1 MGTGPSSPDEKGST
15 IAGLTTATTGS
26 KRLNDEG
33 FGIILVSKSS
43 SSDSSSR
50 TIAAF
55 RFIDQIFRCRD
66 VDVPT
71 LHRKNSP
78 MPANERTGG
87 SEGGVPT
94 PCRHVPHGAGVGGEG
109 GRER

>member
-50 TIAAF
+50 IIAAF
-55 RFIDQIFRCRD
+55 RFIDQIFRRFLRFC
-66 VDVPT
+66 
-71 LHRKNSP
+71 
-78 MPANERTGG
+78 
-87 SEGGVPT
+87 
-94 PCRHVPHGAGVGGEG
+94 
-109 GRER
+109 RERSFFVFVKQTRSGKSFSALKFVEFSSKISGVVSMSTI